1 MFVHTFVGS
10 EISKELISSRKCL
23 YVFLFMHFRVY
34 YKNLISGAIPVGLYL
49 VKVNNRNTRTRCK
62 ICSKLTMKTT
72 ERRHWRRSGVFIIN
86 LVYFTPCSIVSTVNF
101 EHVIA
106 GWINSKESEIRF
118 CLGSNSAKWHV
129 RNLWRWESLSVV
141 PRWIRMWS
149 NFVGHFIKQ
158 LIIIFPLILCYFYF
172 SIIS

>member
-23 YVFLFMHFRVY
+23 YVVLFMHFRVY

-106 GWINSKESEIRF
+106 G
-118 CLGSNSAKWHV
+118 
-129 RNLWRWESLSVV
+129 
-141 PRWIRMWS
+141 
-149 NFVGHFIKQ
+149 
-158 LIIIFPLILCYFYF
+158 
-172 SIIS
+172 